1 MIGAISSGVVWRKSS
16 ARISNISRRFV
27 VASSRPKTVTR
38 SWKRINEAGAR
49 YRSMSRR
56 RFVGHGAL
64 DGRPLLFLEVHHRE
78 GVIVPPFPPRAR
90 IVPHLLV
97 AGQLQDEVEPG
108 RADPARAVAH
118 DLFSG
123 RNALL
128 LQNGVDRVHRL
139 DGAVGVAELIPGHI
153 HGGGD
158 VAAPGDPLL
167 ERPVVLFRR
176 TGVGQDGARM
186 GSLDQTAYFGLVGDQ
201 RWLHIGLEN
210 GRTRLCRPPL

>member
-64 DGRPLLFLEVHHRE
+64 DGRPLLFLEVHHRQ

-90 IVPHLLV
+90 IALHLLV

-108 RADPARAVAH
+108 RADPARTVAH
-118 DLFSG
+118 DLFPGSD
-123 RNALL
+123 ALL
-128 LQNGVDRVHRL
+128 LQNGADRLHRL
-139 DGAVGVAELIPGHI
+139 DGPVRVEELIPGHI
-153 HGGGD
+153 NGRRN
-158 VAAPGDPLL
+158 APPPGDSLL
-167 ERPVVLFRR
+167 ARPVALS
-176 TGVGQDGARM
+176 GPPSVGHGRGRNGA
-186 GSLDQTAYFGLVGDQ
+186 L
-201 RWLHIGLEN
+201 
-210 GRTRLCRPPL
+210 